1 MPSGAGSIRGYD
13 HASLPMR
20 DTDAMVAFYRAL
32 GCDVAEHPHVVSV
45 YVGDQMINLHRP
57 EVWQREGFTL
67 RAPAATPPC
76 GDLCF
81 VWDGSAAALAAL
93 LSGAGA
99 EIEEG
104 PVAREGAR
112 RRAASSVYVRDPDG
126 NLLEFMI
133 YPEGSS
139 DAR

>member
-45 YVGDQMINLHRP
+45 YVGDQMINFHRP

-104 PVAREGAR
+104 PVAREGGR